1 MGQFFITCKESRI
14 ENNRSFYGCFYLGP
28 FEPGQS
34 ITVANALRRT
44 LLSQITGIAIV
55 SVNITNVLH
64 EYSTLP
70 GVKDSVLDILLNLK
84 EIVLKK
90 NNSIN
95 KNLKRPQVGYLRAR
109 GPGVVKAK
117 DLRLPPFI
125 QCVDPEQHIATL
137 TDDGVLDMKFLIQE
151 GYNFVIQKPNS
162 APPAEGRLSVSTINK
177 KRRLLLKT
185 IKQELTDSQITGKLW
200 PEFSLINNSVLLSN
214 SKQRSFLPSA
224 GSAYASPLNKEQALF
239 IDAIFNPITK
249 VNYIIEI
256 SDYKTIDSAY
266 SFNAWV
272 EKFERFCTDGELDN
286 PILLNSDQNLTNMFN
301 LSAVGRQ
308 RLRFG
313 LRFANSLNNSINNN
327 SSRTNYTSSTFDKLN
342 KELAKESSFITN
354 SSLVKKDIQ
363 NKNQNFV
370 AKQQKTPNVP
380 KIKQNLKNFSDI
392 YLANFVTENL
402 QNKSTTQIKHNVI
415 LEIWTNGSIHPRDAL
430 YSGFKHLISLFSNL
444 GKTQTSFNKAVYGN
458 KFDGSVNTYQ
468 EDINNYLNYSQDKDF
483 NVTNSLSLPI
493 YAEKLNFDP
502 QNLELETNSSLN
514 NTNLQTEKINLTKFE
529 TVDIG
534 SLNISIRSYTCLKR
548 SNINTLADL
557 LKLSKQDLLAI
568 RNLGQKSVK
577 EIENS
582 LIELGLTPTKLF
594 K

>member
-370 AKQQKTPNVP
+370 AKQQKTPNVG